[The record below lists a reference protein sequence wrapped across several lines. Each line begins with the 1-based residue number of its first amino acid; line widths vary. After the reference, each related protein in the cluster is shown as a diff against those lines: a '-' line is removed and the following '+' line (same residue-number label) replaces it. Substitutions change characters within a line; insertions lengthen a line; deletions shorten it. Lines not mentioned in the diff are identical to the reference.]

1 MADKEKKSESQQ
13 VSGSH
18 GGQSGSQNRIDDA
31 HRFRYIG
38 FEVFPGKPRD
48 LFKSDA
54 ERQKLVEQ
62 LKEKREKGEI
72 IRDHNTLLEERISFG
87 ERLVLAV
94 ACLIIIGSLFLP
106 WYSAYTETVT
116 ETKPGQTAPAAAEQT
131 PVGMADSAEVVAG
144 LADSVAEAIDS
155 AALADAAFSDSVAA
169 AGEQAD
175 PGSAIGGEQVIHS
188 AVARKKVVKD
198 VSSLTWFGALGA
210 LGSVGGYVFSSG
222 MLALSGVLMLLY
234 QLLAIALPVFTLYL
248 LFGSKEKGD
257 LLALK
262 LKRTLK
268 LNWIPVILFMVVF
281 VLSFFG
287 GTYSFDAASMFD
299 SLGTSYGVGAL
310 ANALS
315 WGVFVSL
322 AMFVMVA
329 AKGIEI

>member
-18 GGQSGSQNRIDDA
+18 GGQSGSLNRIDDA

-38 FEVFPGKPRD
+38 FEVFPGKPKD

-62 LKEKREKGEI
+62 LREKRDKGEI

-87 ERLVLAV
+87 ERIVLAV
-94 ACLIIIGSLFLP
+94 ACLLIIGSLFLP

-116 ETKPGQTAPAAAEQT
+116 ETKAGETAPAAAEQS
-131 PVGMADSAEVVAG
+131 PVGM
-144 LADSVAEAIDS
+144 ADSVAEAIDS
-155 AALADAAFSDSVAA
+155 AALADAAFSDTVAA

-257 LLALK
+257 VLALK

-268 LNWIPVILFMVVF
+268 LNWIPVILFVVVF

-322 AMFVMVA
+322 AMFIMVA
-329 AKGIEI
+329 AKSIEI

>member
-13 VSGSH
+13 VSGSQ
-18 GGQSGSQNRIDDA
+18 GGQSGSHNRIDDA

-38 FEVFPGKPRD
+38 FEVFPGKPKD

-62 LKEKREKGEI
+62 LKEKRDKGEI
-72 IRDHNTLLEERISFG
+72 IRDHNTLLEERITFG

-106 WYSAYTETVT
+106 WYSAYTETVM
-116 ETKPGQTAPAAAEQT
+116 ETKPGETAQASADQALAGDAA
-131 PVGMADSAEVVAG
+131 MAAD
-144 LADSVAEAIDS
+144 LADSVSQAV
-155 AALADAAFSDSVAA
+155 DSVALA
-169 AGEQAD
+169 EAAATDTAAVAGEQIQE
-175 PGSAIGGEQVIHS
+175 GGGIGGEQVIHS

-198 VSSLTWFGALGA
+198 VSSLSWFGALGA

-248 LFGSKEKGD
+248 LFGSKERGD

-262 LKRTLK
+262 LKKTLK
-268 LNWIPVILFMVVF
+268 LNWIPVILFVAVF